1 MCGQCRSG
9 VVETDWY
16 TEGAIDTLGG
26 RRAARAAL
34 ANAMD
39 AALRGLGLRARS
51 HPGIMAITL
60 STASGRSAMVAGLG
74 QVQSSVAGLTGR
86 VLDPLDESAI
96 QHRTGASAV

>member
-16 TEGAIDTLGG
+16 TEGAIDTLAG
-26 RRAARAAL
+26 RRAARTNL
-34 ANAMD
+34 ADAMD

-51 HPGIMAITL
+51 HPGMLSITL

-74 QVQSSVAGLTGR
+74 QVQSSIAALVGR
-86 VLDPLDESAI
+86 PLDPLDESSI
-96 QHRTGASAV
+96 RHRADAGNR